1 MRPKYFWCFWERFCS
16 LDKRDRQ
23 DLSHPSLHHFL
34 CSQVCCPAL
43 QWPACKMKTRLK
55 ELQSS
60 WVSYGWTTRAGF
72 LLMKEKWTPVSS
84 SHCRHILCCFLPSS
98 FPAAPTTQV
107 ILLVRFRT
115 LVRSSSSWLQCLQ
128 CEDTDSG
135 QSWAMYPT
143 AEWLH
148 LCLPEGTQGRWG
160 WGDAAASQHYKQKR
174 RQKPQAHS
182 AWEQS
187 RVERATRCLIE
198 PHSFSSNFAFRPRIE
213 LHCLLTPCGVGRWG
227 GGTASFWE
235 GTRAFWEEGHIPGRA
250 EYHGECPYSEARQD
264 LGCSFFLL
272 LLPQT
277 LELLHLCFL
286 YLSVVPNTKSSIQ

>member
-1 MRPKYFWCFWERFCS
+1 MRPKYFWHFWERFCS

-23 DLSHPSLHHFL
+23 ALSRPSLHHFL

-60 WVSYGWTTRAGF
+60 WVFYGWTTRAGF

-107 ILLVRFRT
+107 ILLVSFRT

-128 CEDTDSG
+128 CEDSDSG
-135 QSWAMYPT
+135 QSWAMYPR

-160 WGDAAASQHYKQKR
+160 WRDAAAAQHYKQKR
-174 RQKPQAHS
+174 RQKQCMGA
-182 AWEQS
+182 EQS
-187 RVERATRCLIE
+187 WESYKMPYRAPFILIQLCFQAQDRAALPFNSLRGGWGERE
-198 PHSFSSNFAFRPRIE
+198 
-213 LHCLLTPCGVGRWG
+213 
-227 GGTASFWE
+227 GGTASCWE

-272 LLPQT
+272 LLP
-277 LELLHLCFL
+277 
-286 YLSVVPNTKSSIQ
+286 